1 MSKYQKLPAWTGEIH
16 QGCGSCAHVE
26 AVAPLDMIIAVGFGT
41 AQVTKDDEIVYM
53 EGYNDED
60 FRSLQEFENMAKIDP
75 DHDWRV
81 LLVAPLRE
89 REYQRH
95 GDGHWVLI
103 HSGEGFA

>member
-1 MSKYQKLPAWTGEIH
+1 MAHWHKLPAWTGEIH
-16 QGCGSCAHVE
+16 QGCGSCAPVDC
-26 AVAPLDMIIAVGFGT
+26 VAPLDMIIAVGFGT
-41 AQVTKDDEIVYM
+41 AQITKDNEIIFM

-60 FRSLQEFENMAKIDP
+60 FRKLQEFEDMAKADP
-75 DHDWRV
+75 DHDWRA

-95 GDGHWVLI
+95 DDDRWVLV